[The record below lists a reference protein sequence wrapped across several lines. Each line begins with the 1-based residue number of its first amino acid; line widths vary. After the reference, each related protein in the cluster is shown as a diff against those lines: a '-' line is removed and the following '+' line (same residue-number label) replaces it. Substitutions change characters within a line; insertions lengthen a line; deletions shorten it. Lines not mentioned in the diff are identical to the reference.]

1 MSDTQSGGNMMGS
14 LVPAPSTANPVI
26 ELQQPVFFPD
36 ILPIYIIKV
45 HPEAGLA
52 AAEAAASEPAP
63 PAPVHVPA
71 NVDDPTSNPGADE
84 PPPAPGPFTPMPT
97 A

>member
-1 MSDTQSGGNMMGS
+1 MSDDNNRLMKPSP
-14 LVPAPSTANPVI
+14 VPVATSDNPAEI

-45 HPEAGLA
+45 HPEAGRA
-52 AAEAAASEPAP
+52 AAEAAAAEPAP

-71 NVDDPTSNPGADE
+71 NVDDPTSNPSLPTE
-84 PPPAPGPFTPMPT
+84 PPVPGPFVPHP
-97 A
+97 